1 MEYEKKRIKILAIK
15 LTSLRSQLKE
25 YKEIA
30 NSASLEVDKMFMD
43 KYYPEKPKTT
53 PKNAATANKINEEH
67 TSNHRPKENINT
79 DPESKNIFRK
89 IALKTHPDK
98 LLDLNPSEREAKKEL
113 FRKASKAIEDNDF
126 ILLADIAGDLG
137 LKVPQIPETELKKT
151 LYEINAIKK
160 ELKHIEST
168 YVWQWFFSFDPERK
182 KQLLDKIFEILHER
196 NKKQNPG
203 P

>member
-1 MEYEKKRIKILAIK
+1 
-15 LTSLRSQLKE
+15 
-25 YKEIA
+25 
-30 NSASLEVDKMFMD
+30 
-43 KYYPEKPKTT
+43 
-53 PKNAATANKINEEH
+53 
-67 TSNHRPKENINT
+67 
-79 DPESKNIFRK
+79 
-89 IALKTHPDK
+89 
-98 LLDLNPSEREAKKEL
+98 PSEREAKKEL
-113 FRKASKAIEDNDF
+113 FRKASKAIEDSDF

-137 LKVPQIPETELKKT
+137 LKVPQVPETELKKT